1 MNLFSTHRFFEETAA
16 PILGF
21 FTCWLIE
28 RATRDRVS
36 DLYFLARDGWFFFH
50 AARRLCLARALPI
63 RCHYLYVSRK
73 TLSDFTPQNKH
84 LTLYLTQAGLLKKT
98 RAAIV
103 DSGWMGSIQPA
114 LNRRLLE
121 AGRTAPVFGY
131 YFGLYQVNH
140 RTPFLSK
147 GRTAYFSPQTHYW
160 RKVFF
165 SPAVFETIFSA
176 PHGTTIS
183 YGEASGRAFP
193 ICVPANIQTKAFI
206 RTGADILFVNGA
218 IDKWLSSPLSVRAI
232 FRICI
237 RLMAFPSHGTAD
249 FLGNLS
255 FSDNNQNETALA
267 PILSK
272 SKRNSGRFFPSLFH
286 FFRKRSSI
294 PTSWYAGS
302 AVRSY
307 PIPLFAL
314 LSHFLWQMVRQF
326 PIVQRI
332 IQKRRCHLCA
342 FFPHGINMRS

>member
-1 MNLFSTHRFFEETAA
+1 MNPFSTHRFFEETAA

-21 FTCWLIE
+21 FTCWLID
-28 RATRDRVS
+28 RAMRDRVS

-50 AARRLCLARALPI
+50 AARRLCAKRALPI

-73 TLSDFTPQNKH
+73 TLSDSTPQNKR

-121 AGRTAPVFGY
+121 AGRTAPVSGY

-160 RKVFF
+160 RKVLFL
-165 SPAVFETIFSA
+165 PAVFETIFSA

-183 YGEASGRAFP
+183 YGKANGRAFP
-193 ICVPANIQTKAFI
+193 ICAPVNAQTKAFI
-206 RTGADILFVNGA
+206 RIGADILFVNGA
-218 IDKWLSSPLSVRAI
+218 IDKWLSSPPSVRAI
-232 FRICI
+232 FRICV
-237 RLMAFPSHGTAD
+237 RLMAFPSHSTAD

-272 SKRNSGRFFPSLFH
+272 SKRNMGRFFPSLFR
-286 FFRKRSSI
+286 FLGKKAFSAA
-294 PTSWYAGS
+294 SWYAGS

-307 PIPLFAL
+307 RMPLFAL
-314 LSHFLWQMVRQF
+314 LSHFLWQMVRQM

-332 IQKRRCHLCA
+332 TKKRRCH
-342 FFPHGINMRS
+342 